1 MIFKFIDR
9 VLEQTDDKIVAIKNV
24 SKERLKVS
32 CELFFLKT
40 PRINKNIIEKE
51 TNISGNTKL
60 RLYILLARYI

>member
-1 MIFKFIDR
+1 EKVSLI
-9 VLEQTDDKIVAIKNV
+9 VKIVAIKNV

-40 PRINKNIIEKE
+40 PRINKNIIDKE